1 MRNWLCVA
9 LLVAGSAA
17 AADRP
22 DLTGTWKLD
31 LAHSQ
36 TGDEK
41 IQSGTLLIHQTG
53 DAVTITNNQVA
64 PDGKEK
70 KLEVNCNT
78 MGKECKLKEGSFSL
92 YYNGPVLVMVQTRG
106 SDLAVKRSFTLSP
119 DGTRITMEV
128 THLSPPGKPGESY
141 LYVKQ

>member
-1 MRNWLCVA
+1 MRNWLCLA

-41 IQSGTLLIHQTG
+41 VQSGTLLIHQTE
-53 DAVTITNNQVA
+53 DKISITDNRVA

-70 KLEVNCNT
+70 KLEVECNT

-92 YYNGPVLVMVQTRG
+92 YYNGPVLVMVQTHG
-106 SDLAVKRSFTLSP
+106 SDLAVKRRFSLSP
-119 DGTRITMEV
+119 DGARITMEV
-128 THLSPPGKPGESY
+128 IHLSPPGKPDESY
-141 LYVKQ
+141 VFVKQ